1 MICLVFRNWDLVL
14 DFLLLICIIN
24 AMRIEPNPHLLK
36 IQTYKPGKPIEE
48 VVRQLN
54 LKGEVIKL
62 ASNENPL
69 GTSPLALQAMK
80 QTLEESALYPDDNCF
95 YVKEFIAKKF
105 NVDSSQLFI
114 GNGSVEI
121 MPYLTLTYLNAHDSA
136 VVSQSAFIWYK
147 IAVNIA
153 GGELIEA
160 PMKNHTHDLS
170 AMLKAVKPNTK
181 LLFIANP
188 NNPTGTIVTRDELDA
203 FLKAV
208 PDHVLVVLDEAYKE
222 YISDPVYPDSSQ
234 HFGRKKNLVILRT
247 MSKMYGLAGMR
258 LGFMLADP
266 EVVSSV
272 MKLRISFNVNRIV
285 QNAAIAAFDDIDH
298 INKSRAVNDA
308 GKQYLYD
315 AYKKLGVFYVP
326 TYGNFIF
333 VDFARDSKVI
343 FEELQKQGVITRTIK
358 EYGFPNALRIT
369 IGTEKQNRRLISALK
384 KIL

>member
-1 MICLVFRNWDLVL
+1 
-14 DFLLLICIIN
+14 
-24 AMRIEPNPHLLK
+24 MRIEPNPHLQR
-36 IQTYKPGKPIEE
+36 IQTYKPGRPIEE
-48 VVRQLN
+48 VIRELN

-69 GTSPLALQAMK
+69 GTSPLALEAMK
-80 QTLEESALYPDDNCF
+80 RTMEESALYPDDNCF
-95 YVKEFIAKKF
+95 YVKEIIAKKF
-105 NVDSSQLFI
+105 NVDISQLFI

-121 MPYLTLTYLNAHDSA
+121 MPYLTLTYLSAKDSA

-160 PMKNHTHDLS
+160 PMKDHTHDLK
-170 AMLKAVKPNTK
+170 AMLKAIKSNTK

-188 NNPTGTIVTRDELDA
+188 NNPTGTIVTKEEFDV
-203 FLKAV
+203 FLEEV
-208 PDHVLVVLDEAYKE
+208 PDHVIVVLDEAYKE
-222 YISDPVYPDSSQ
+222 YISDPVYPNSAKY
-234 HFGRKKNLVILRT
+234 FGKKKNLVILRT

-258 LGFMLADP
+258 LGFMLADQDI
-266 EVVSSV
+266 VSNV

-285 QNAAIAAFDDIDH
+285 QSAAIAAFDDVEH
-298 INKSRAVNDA
+298 ISKSRTANDA

-315 AYKKLGVFYVP
+315 EYKKLGVFFVP

-333 VDFARDSKVI
+333 VDFARDSKIV

-369 IGTEKQNRRLISALK
+369 IGTEKQNRRLISTLK

>member
-1 MICLVFRNWDLVL
+1 
-14 DFLLLICIIN
+14 
-24 AMRIEPNPHLLK
+24 MRIEPNPHLQK

-48 VVRQLN
+48 VIRELN

-69 GTSPLALQAMK
+69 GTSPLALEAMK
-80 QTLEESALYPDDNCF
+80 RTLDESALYPDDNCF
-95 YVKEFIAKKF
+95 YLKEYVAKKF
-105 NVDSSQLFI
+105 SVGSDQVFI

-121 MPYLTLTYLNAHDSA
+121 MPYLTLTYLSARDSA
-136 VVSQSAFIWYK
+136 VVSQGAFIWYK

-160 PMKNHTHDLS
+160 PMKNRAHDLK
-170 AMLKAVKPNTK
+170 AMLTAVKPNTK

-188 NNPTGTIVTRDELDA
+188 NNPTGTIVTADDFDA
-203 FLKAV
+203 FLKEV
-208 PDHVLVVLDEAYKE
+208 PDHVLVILDEAYKE
-222 YISDPVYPDSSQ
+222 YITDPLYPDSARY
-234 HFGRKKNLVILRT
+234 FGKKKNLVILRT

-258 LGFMLADP
+258 LGFMLADQDI
-266 EVVSSV
+266 VSNV

-285 QNAAIAAFDDIDH
+285 QSAAIAAFDDADH
-298 INKSRAVNDA
+298 VRKSRAVNDA
-308 GKQYLYD
+308 GKQYLYEE
-315 AYKKLGVFYVP
+315 YKKLGLFCVP

-333 VDFARDSKVI
+333 VDFPRDSRVV
-343 FEELQKQGVITRTIK
+343 FEGLQKQGVITRTIK

-369 IGTEKQNRRLISALK
+369 IGTESQNRRLIDALK